1 MARSF
6 PSISS
11 FVAYMNQRIAT
22 LPEAQKHGLEKAAAH
37 IQEKA
42 QAAIGTYDY
51 NWPQLADSTQRDRER
66 LGFSANDPLLRSGE
80 LKESIQH
87 RVIDH
92 AHAAVGSD
100 DDKAVWNELGT
111 DKAPPRSFLGET
123 GARHGKEAAHLIGE
137 AVHAHLAGRG

>member
-1 MARSF
+1 MARTF
-6 PSISS
+6 NSISA
-11 FVAYMNQRIAT
+11 FVAFMEAKIAT

-37 IQEKA
+37 IEEQAKA
-42 QAAIGTYDY
+42 VIGTYDY
-51 NWPQLADSTQRDRER
+51 NWPQLADATQDDRTR
-66 LGFSANDPLLRSGE
+66 KGFTPNDPLLRTGE

-87 RVIDH
+87 KVVDH